1 VNDFRGDLMDATANA
16 QKLGYGFEEV
26 ASSVN
31 ELSNNFGV
39 AFGEAIKISGASM
52 DTAKA
57 IGMTTENAASLTGML
72 MTMGG
77 HSADTAQNFLKQTAA
92 LAKSAG
98 VAPGAVM
105 EDMAGASEEIAL
117 YSKGSGENMARA
129 AIKARSMG
137 LALAD
142 VAKIAGG
149 LLDFQSSIQ
158 AEMEASVMIGKQL
171 NFQKARELAL
181 NNDISGAM
189 DEVLKQVGSEA
200 EFNAMNSL
208 QRTALANAI
217 GVGADQMAKMVRHA
231 GKTNVELARMG
242 ENLDI
247 SQIASKDAMSK
258 ISEMRLMF
266 KSWGTS
272 ILTVVANLSQLGGG
286 AGLLIPVF
294 VLLGGW
300 LAFTAIKGAATGLGL
315 KLAGKG
321 ASAGAKGLAA
331 FAAAGSAAIPLLL
344 SVAAVAAGIGI
355 AFFGI
360 GYIMKQM
367 PPVAR
372 AMAKG
377 FKMVAETIT
386 ASILQLA
393 TPEVVMGIYGLAG
406 AFFMLA
412 GALASVAVTGVAAIP
427 AMAAI
432 TGFTAAM
439 TALNAIGGGNEAEQQ
454 NQTEALKMELQEIKT
469 GINKLVKGFGGDPGT
484 DGEYITDF
492 AGKIPKTTKLVDG
505 LI

>member
-1 VNDFRGDLMDATANA
+1 
-16 QKLGYGFEEV
+16 
-26 ASSVN
+26 
-31 ELSNNFGV
+31 
-39 AFGEAIKISGASM
+39 
-52 DTAKA
+52 
-57 IGMTTENAASLTGML
+57 
-72 MTMGG
+72 
-77 HSADTAQNFLKQTAA
+77 
-92 LAKSAG
+92 
-98 VAPGAVM
+98 
-105 EDMAGASEEIAL
+105 
-117 YSKGSGENMARA
+117 
-129 AIKARSMG
+129 
-137 LALAD
+137 
-142 VAKIAGG
+142 
-149 LLDFQSSIQ
+149 
-158 AEMEASVMIGKQL
+158 
-171 NFQKARELAL
+171 QKARELAL

-360 GYIMKQM
+360 G
-367 PPVAR
+367 
-372 AMAKG
+372 
-377 FKMVAETIT
+377 
-386 ASILQLA
+386 
-393 TPEVVMGIYGLAG
+393 
-406 AFFMLA
+406 
-412 GALASVAVTGVAAIP
+412 
-427 AMAAI
+427 
-432 TGFTAAM
+432 
-439 TALNAIGGGNEAEQQ
+439 
-454 NQTEALKMELQEIKT
+454 
-469 GINKLVKGFGGDPGT
+469 
-484 DGEYITDF
+484 
-492 AGKIPKTTKLVDG
+492 
-505 LI
+505 